1 MAAQVITANR
11 LVDGAVV
18 YLSADGQWV
27 QSLEE
32 ASVAEGEAAAAALV
46 AAGDRAVA
54 GRLVVAPYLIEVD
67 RGPEGIQ
74 PRRYRERLRATGPSI
89 PFGGGMKG

>member
-27 QSLEE
+27 QSLGE
-32 ASVAEGEAAAAALV
+32 ASVAESDAAAAALV
-46 AAGDRAVA
+46 AAGERAVA

-67 RGPEGIQ
+67 RGAEGIQ
-74 PRRYRERLRATGPSI
+74 PRRHRERLRATGPSI
-89 PFGGGMKG
+89 PFGRAAG